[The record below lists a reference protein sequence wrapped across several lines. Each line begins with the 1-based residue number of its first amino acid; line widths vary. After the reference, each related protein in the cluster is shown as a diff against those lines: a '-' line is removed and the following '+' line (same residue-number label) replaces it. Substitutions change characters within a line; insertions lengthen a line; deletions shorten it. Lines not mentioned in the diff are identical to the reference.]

1 MSDRKLSL
9 TNHSKTSLDL
19 VYSLWALLKRHLIKC
34 IMTTSVLSVI
44 PTPRRLQSK
53 KDFKREEW
61 ILRVERYHRLQN
73 FTLFSEFILD
83 FLFILDF
90 IFYGI
95 RNFSLS
101 SRMGMKTICDNTAI
115 IPFIKTW
122 YFGFLTFALVPW

>member
-9 TNHSKTSLDL
+9 TNRSKTSLDL
-19 VYSLWALLKRHLIKC
+19 VYSLWALLKRHLIKW

-115 IPFIKTW
+115 IPFTKTW